1 MEEYGFSRR
10 VISDYDANAN
20 RYRVC
25 GLDRRRILAS
35 IPASQEHFREQLM
48 SFTMYDASIPPMI
61 RTLQN
66 LSKILDKAI
75 AQAAADKIDLATLL
89 DARLAPDMFPF
100 TRQIQI
106 ATDAAKG
113 AAARLA
119 GHEPPRFPATETTF
133 PELKA
138 RIAKTIAFLQGV
150 KAEQLAGSEDREI
163 KIVTPKMKL
172 ELNGRDFLTG
182 HALPNFYFH
191 VTTAYGLLR
200 QKGIQIGKKDYL
212 GG

>member
-1 MEEYGFSRR
+1 
-10 VISDYDANAN
+10 
-20 RYRVC
+20 
-25 GLDRRRILAS
+25 
-35 IPASQEHFREQLM
+35 
-48 SFTMYDASIPPMI
+48 MYDASVPPMI
-61 RTLQN
+61 HTLQN
-66 LSKILDKAI
+66 LSKVLDKAT
-75 AQAAADKIDLATLL
+75 AQAATDKIDLATLL

-119 GHEPPRFPATETTF
+119 GLEPPSFPDTETSF

-138 RIAKTIAFLQGV
+138 RIAKTIAFLQSV

-163 KIVTPKMKL
+163 KIVTPKMQL
-172 ELNGRDFLTG
+172 EFKGRDFLTK

-200 QKGIQIGKKDYL
+200 HKGITIGKKDYL